1 MDIGLLE
8 YCKIGFEYCWRGLFY
23 CRIGLEYC
31 RMGSEYSRIELEYCI
46 IDYYRVQLE
55 YCRIGLEYCSIE
67 WDYCRV
73 EEYCRIEREKLEA
86 HQSKVFILSH
96 LTSLQ
101 EGTCGQN
108 RTIELFFPRLA
119 HTTPFQTSKSQTIF
133 VIPLRVCSESTLAL
147 RCLLVEET
155 CKLVK
160 GKRSRNSRF
169 SDREMQ
175 AGRV

>member
-1 MDIGLLE
+1 
-8 YCKIGFEYCWRGLFY
+8 
-23 CRIGLEYC
+23 
-31 RMGSEYSRIELEYCI
+31 MGSEYSRIELEYCI

-55 YCRIGLEYCSIE
+55 YCRIGLEYCS
-67 WDYCRV
+67 
-73 EEYCRIEREKLEA
+73 IEREKLEA

-119 HTTPFQTSKSQTIF
+119 HTTPFQTSKSETIF
-133 VIPLRVCSESTLAL
+133 VIPLKVCSESALAE

-160 GKRSRNSRF
+160 GNRSWNSRF

-175 AGRV
+175 GGCVKPIFMFYR

>member
-1 MDIGLLE
+1 
-8 YCKIGFEYCWRGLFY
+8 
-23 CRIGLEYC
+23 
-31 RMGSEYSRIELEYCI
+31 MGSEYSRIELEYCI

-55 YCRIGLEYCSIE
+55 YCRIGLEYCS
-67 WDYCRV
+67 
-73 EEYCRIEREKLEA
+73 IEREKLEA

>member
-1 MDIGLLE
+1 MAIGLLE

-23 CRIGLEYC
+23 FRIGLEYC

-55 YCRIGLEYCSIE
+55 YCRIGLEYCS
-67 WDYCRV
+67 
-73 EEYCRIEREKLEA
+73 IEREKLEA

-133 VIPLRVCSESTLAL
+133 VIPLKVCSEGALAL
-147 RCLLVEET
+147 GCLLVEET

-160 GKRSRNSRF
+160 GKRSTNSRF

>member
-1 MDIGLLE
+1 
-8 YCKIGFEYCWRGLFY
+8 
-23 CRIGLEYC
+23 
-31 RMGSEYSRIELEYCI
+31 MGSEYSRIELEYCI

-55 YCRIGLEYCSIE
+55 YCRIGLEYCIIVLE
-67 WDYCRV
+67 YCRIV
-73 EEYCRIEREKLEA
+73 KEYCRIEREKLEA

>member
-1 MDIGLLE
+1 MA
-8 YCKIGFEYCWRGLFY
+8 K
-23 CRIGLEYC
+23 
-31 RMGSEYSRIELEYCI
+31 
-46 IDYYRVQLE
+46 
-55 YCRIGLEYCSIE
+55 
-67 WDYCRV
+67 
-73 EEYCRIEREKLEA
+73 
-86 HQSKVFILSH
+86 
-96 LTSLQ
+96 
-101 EGTCGQN
+101 N

-119 HTTPFQTSKSQTIF
+119 HTTPFQTSNSNKKF
-133 VIPLRVCSESTLAL
+133 VIPLKVCSESALAL

>member
-1 MDIGLLE
+1 MQQ
-8 YCKIGFEYCWRGLFY
+8 
-23 CRIGLEYC
+23 
-31 RMGSEYSRIELEYCI
+31 ELEYCI
-46 IDYYRVQLE
+46 IDYCRVELE
-55 YCRIGLEYCSIE
+55 YCRIGFEYCRIE
-67 WDYCRV
+67 LKLDYCRV

-133 VIPLRVCSESTLAL
+133 VIPLRVCSESTLAGI
-147 RCLLVEET
+147 CLLVEET

-175 AGRV
+175 AGHV

>member
-1 MDIGLLE
+1 
-8 YCKIGFEYCWRGLFY
+8 
-23 CRIGLEYC
+23 
-31 RMGSEYSRIELEYCI
+31 MGSEYSRIELEYCI

-55 YCRIGLEYCSIE
+55 YCRIGLEYCS
-67 WDYCRV
+67 
-73 EEYCRIEREKLEA
+73 IEREKLEA

-133 VIPLRVCSESTLAL
+133 VIPLKVCSESALAE

>member
-1 MDIGLLE
+1 MLL
-8 YCKIGFEYCWRGLFY
+8 KRAVLLQNRAGILQNGVGIQQNRAGILHN
-23 CRIGLEYC
+23 RL
-31 RMGSEYSRIELEYCI
+31 
-46 IDYYRVQLE
+46 YRVQLE

-67 WDYCRV
+67 LDYCRV

-119 HTTPFQTSKSQTIF
+119 HTTPFQTSKSETIF
-133 VIPLRVCSESTLAL
+133 VIPLKVCSESALAE

>member
-23 CRIGLEYC
+23 FRIGLAYC

-67 WDYCRV
+67 
-73 EEYCRIEREKLEA
+73 REKLEA

-96 LTSLQ
+96 VTSLQ

-108 RTIELFFPRLA
+108 RTIELYFPRLA
-119 HTTPFQTSKSQTIF
+119 HTTSFCQKYLLFLWKFARRVPWLKDACWWKKRASWWKGIVPGIPDFQTG
-133 VIPLRVCSESTLAL
+133 
-147 RCLLVEET
+147 RC
-155 CKLVK
+155 
-160 GKRSRNSRF
+160 
-169 SDREMQ
+169 RE
-175 AGRV
+175 GV

>member
-1 MDIGLLE
+1 
-8 YCKIGFEYCWRGLFY
+8 
-23 CRIGLEYC
+23 
-31 RMGSEYSRIELEYCI
+31 MGSEYSRIELEYCI

-55 YCRIGLEYCSIE
+55 YCRIGLEYCS
-67 WDYCRV
+67 
-73 EEYCRIEREKLEA
+73 IEREKLEA

-133 VIPLRVCSESTLAL
+133 VIPLKVCSEGALAL
-147 RCLLVEET
+147 GCLLVEET

-160 GKRSRNSRF
+160 GKRSTNSRF

-175 AGRV
+175 GGCVKPIFMFYR